1 MTGVLI
7 RGEKERETTG
17 KRPYEDTVK
26 KKKQSGLMQVKERS
40 LRRNLIYIL
49 TLDFLAYRT
58 MRKYIYC

>member
-26 KKKQSGLMQVKERS
+26 KKKAKWPYASQGKKS
-40 LRRNLIYIL
+40 
-49 TLDFLAYRT
+49 
-58 MRKYIYC
+58 

>member
-26 KKKQSGLMQVKERS
+26 KKSNVALCKS
-40 LRRNLIYIL
+40 
-49 TLDFLAYRT
+49 RT
-58 MRKYIYC
+58 EVLEET